1 MVDMHSHII
10 YGIDDGAKSKEI
22 TLEML
27 KLSIECGVKK
37 NSGNTTLYER
47 KI

>member
-1 MVDMHSHII
+1 MIDMHSHII
-10 YGIDDGAKSKEI
+10 YGIDDGSKSKEM

-37 NSGNTTLYER
+37 
-47 KI
+47 